1 MTDGKGAAPETTSH
15 HPPGP
20 GPSRPLGLRVVM
32 ALAALVGIAITCSL
46 GAWQWGRAQQRLAL
60 QAALEAREALPP
72 LQADAL
78 LTPGANAPGSAL
90 LYRPITLQ
98 GEWQGRHTVYLDNRQ
113 MGGRPG
119 FYVLTPLRLEGR
131 REAVLV
137 QRGWIPRDFQDRSR
151 LAPIETPP
159 GPVQVSGRI
168 ALAPS
173 RLYELAGGETGPI
186 RQNLDLPTFRAETGL
201 PLLDGSVMQVGPP
214 SEGLLRDWPVAS
226 SGADKNYGYAF
237 QWWALSALIL
247 TLYVWF
253 QFIAPRRRASR

>member
-1 MTDGKGAAPETTSH
+1 VTDGKGAAPETTSH
-15 HPPGP
+15 LPP
-20 GPSRPLGLRVVM
+20 GPSRSLGWRVFM

-60 QAALEAREALPP
+60 QAALEVREALPP

-78 LTPGANAPGSAL
+78 LTPGASAPGSTL

-98 GEWQGRHTVYLDNRQ
+98 GEWLGRHTVYLDNRQ

-151 LAPIETPP
+151 LAPVDTPT
-159 GPVQVSGRI
+159 GSVQVAGRI

-173 RLYELAGGETGPI
+173 RLYELAAGETGPI

-201 PLLDGSVMQVGPP
+201 PLLEGSVVQVGPP